1 MQDGSQS
8 AHLSDIV
15 AQIRAQIPDGATVAF
30 VSGYFNVVH
39 PGHVRLLK
47 LAAECSDVLVVGV
60 LNYDLSK
67 NTLPGDV
74 RLESV
79 RSISMVSHS
88 FLLDVPPDVL
98 IRQLRPDVVLKGKEF
113 EKRHNPEAAA
123 VEAYGGKL
131 LFSSG
136 EMSFSSLDI
145 LEREYSET
153 NFSTISKPT
162 DFPKRHKFSIAGL
175 KDLLPRFTKMKVL
188 VIGDLIIDEYID
200 CDPLGMSQED
210 PTIVVRPIS
219 RKRFVGGSGIVA
231 GHAAGMGAQVQH
243 FSIAGED
250 ETAQYGRKML
260 AKLGVNATIITD
272 DSRPT
277 TLKQRYRAAGKTLL
291 RVSELRQH
299 AISAE
304 ISDKVLAAVKQHIH
318 TADLLVFSDFNYGC
332 LPQPLVDEII
342 ALGQDA
348 GVAMVADSQAS
359 SQIADISRFR
369 QMHLIT
375 PTEREAR
382 LALQEWDSGLM
393 EVIETL
399 QSTAQAD
406 NVVITLGAE
415 GILIYAQ
422 ADETYMMDRLPA
434 LNSAPKDVAGAGD
447 SFLISSSMALRAGA
461 TMWQAAYLGAIAAAC
476 QVSRVGNTPLTVD
489 ELIRE
494 IDGP

>member
-1 MQDGSQS
+1 MQDGTGHAS
-8 AHLSDIV
+8 LSEIV
-15 AQIRAQIPDGATVAF
+15 AEIRAQIPDGARVAF

-60 LNYDLSK
+60 LNYNLHR
-67 NTLPGDV
+67 NTIPGHM
-74 RLESV
+74 RLEGV
-79 RSISMVSHS
+79 RSISMVGHS
-88 FLLDVPPDVL
+88 FLLDEPPEAL
-98 IRQLRPDVVLKGKEF
+98 IRELRPDVVLKGKEF
-113 EKRHNPEAAA
+113 EKRHNPEAEA
-123 VEAYGGKL
+123 VESYGGRL

-153 NFSTISKPT
+153 NFSTISKPV
-162 DFPKRHKFSIAGL
+162 DFPKRHDFTISGL
-175 KDLLPRFTKMKVL
+175 KDLLPRFADMNVL
-188 VIGDLIIDEYID
+188 VIGDLIIDEYVD

-231 GHAAGMGAQVQH
+231 AHAAGMGAKVQH
-243 FSIAGED
+243 FSIAGKD
-250 ETAQYGRKML
+250 DTAEYGRKML
-260 AKLGVNATIITD
+260 AKLGVNTTIITD
-272 DSRPT
+272 TSRPT

-304 ISDKVLAAVKQHIH
+304 ISDKVLSAIKAHIN

-332 LPQPLVDEII
+332 LPQPLVDDII
-342 ALGQDA
+342 SLGQEA
-348 GVAMVADSQAS
+348 GVIMVADSQAS
-359 SQIADISRFR
+359 SQIADISRFK
-369 QMHLIT
+369 QMRLIT

-399 QSTAQAD
+399 QSTALAD

-447 SFLISSSMALRAGA
+447 SFLITSSLALRAGGS
-461 TMWQAAYLGAIAAAC
+461 MWQAAYLGAIAAAC